1 MTKRGRFLGRVAR
14 FAVASAAVLGAAVP
28 GVADAAQSVTNGSVK
43 CTVTAA
49 PPSLTLTYLSSY
61 VMLTCNGVTSVEVTT
76 TYVELDGTGL
86 TTEDS
91 KWVVRP
97 LKTFV
102 SVTSRL
108 VNVAIKIPTAIV
120 QCGNTDLNEKEEFA
134 TKAMLNLGGKT
145 SAWDRT
151 VPTNNSY
158 SC

>member
-14 FAVASAAVLGAAVP
+14 FAIASAAVLGAAVP

-102 SVTSRL
+102 SVDRKSTRL
-108 VNVAIKIPTAIV
+108 
-120 QCGNTDLNEKEEFA
+120 
-134 TKAMLNLGGKT
+134 
-145 SAWDRT
+145 
-151 VPTNNSY
+151 NS
-158 SC
+158 SHT